1 VIGLAGM
8 EGSGQNLFLRAV
20 AGMVRTVGGQIVLDG
35 QDLTGR
41 SYHVYKENGVAF
53 CRLRAWKRVW
63 CPV

>member
-1 VIGLAGM
+1 VEDYRLHISKTNLEVCRGEVIGLAGM

-41 SYHVYKENGVAF
+41 KLS
-53 CRLRAWKRVW
+53 CL
-63 CPV
+63 